1 MNYFEIVSIHLVLI
15 FFPIFVYLF
24 YLFYDIEIGKKN
36 NILFLD
42 FALCTSFY
50 FIIRLGSILTD
61 APLFFLNI
69 IIFLSYLKD
78 RNIAL
83 ILSIFSILYY
93 NITFD
98 FNLILL
104 ILEYFIY
111 LIVYYLT
118 KIDKLKKKD
127 FTVVYIIVNLIFIFV
142 FYFYHKEGIYFKN
155 YIMQA
160 SISSITFII
169 VALLTKTLFE
179 SGESI
184 IRFHDNI
191 KQMKEEES
199 IRNSLFKITHEIK
212 NPIAVCKG
220 YLDMFDSENKN
231 HSKKYIPIMKKE
243 IESTLILLEDFLSM
257 NKLKIEKDI
266 MDVSLLLEDIKNHFY
281 LLLKEKNISSNI
293 NIIDDEIYIS
303 GDYNRLMQVCINL
316 VKNSIESMNKE
327 NSFINIYL
335 KIDNKDVQI
344 IIDDNG
350 IGMNKEILTKIKEPF
365 YTTKRRGTGLGVSL
379 SNEII
384 EAHDGKL
391 EYISEYGVGTKT
403 IITLPLL
410 NLN

>member
-15 FFPIFVYLF
+15 LFPIFIYLF
-24 YLFYDIEIGKKN
+24 YLFYNIDIGKKN

-50 FIIRLGSILTD
+50 FVVRLGSILTD
-61 APLFFLNI
+61 IPLFFLNI
-69 IIFLSYLKD
+69 IIFLSYLKE

-83 ILSIFSILYY
+83 ILSIFSIFYY
-93 NITFD
+93 NIS
-98 FNLILL
+98 FNFNISFLIIEY
-104 ILEYFIY
+104 ILFFIIY
-111 LIVYYLT
+111 ILSHKE
-118 KIDKLKKKD
+118 KIKKKT
-127 FTVVYIIVNLIFIFV
+127 FTNIYIIINLIFIFV
-142 FYFYHKEGIYFKN
+142 FYFNHRVGNYFEN
-155 YIMQA
+155 YLLQTF
-160 SISSITFII
+160 ISSITFITI
-169 VALLTKTLFE
+169 TILTKMLFE

-220 YLDMFDSENKN
+220 YLDMFDSENKE

-257 NKLKIEKDI
+257 NKLKIDKDI
-266 MDVSLLLEDIKNHFY
+266 MDVSLLLEDVKNHFY

-293 NIIDDEIYIS
+293 NVIDDEIYIM

-335 KIDNKDVQI
+335 NVDNKDVQI

-403 IITLPLL
+403 IITIPLL